1 MNKPEL
7 ISFSEFLMIAPYFD
21 QRQFFA
27 PEIQYLK
34 GGIDALLQSG
44 LIQEEQSQLIEYR
57 DNVAILKIEGPLRPG
72 RDWYY
77 ATGYGDIQ
85 DAIDEL
91 MEKKTKAVIQL
102 IDSPGGTV
110 KQAFETE
117 EKFRELAKVTN
128 LISLVTGSATSAAS
142 LMTFPAKKRYIASKT
157 AQTGSIGVVA
167 EHVDNRVWYREFLGE
182 IRTSVAKGDL
192 KDAGTDTRGFDAKA
206 KKVFEQQVAKLY
218 DIFAESASKGLKI
231 PRKTIDEMQSGV
243 FIGQEGIDKGFADGF
258 ATLNDLVDKYNKA
271 EIFTTPV
278 RPAFSNVHTEKKLM
292 DRTQYKA
299 EHPDEYKAIVKT
311 AGDERE
317 AAVKQTY
324 IDQGEK
330 SGKAAGILAERA
342 RISDIQAYK
351 LPKDFTEKAIS
362 EGWPATEAADKY
374 LKADAENRK
383 DISKKMEDGLKD
395 GVSTDAPDPPSK
407 PEDEASDPVKQFNA
421 EVAKTMAETGKREGE
436 AMKIVKTAKPEL
448 HAAWVEAIN
457 KGGKQ

>member
-7 ISFSEFLMIAPYFD
+7 ISFSEFLMIAPFFD

-34 GGIDALLQSG
+34 SGIEALLQSG

-57 DNVAILKIEGPLRPG
+57 ENVAILKIEGPLRPG
-72 RDWYY
+72 SGWYY

-85 DAIDEL
+85 AAIDEL
-91 MEKKTKAVIQL
+91 IAKKPKAVIQL

-128 LISLVTGSATSAAS
+128 LITLVTGSATSAAS
-142 LMTFPAKKRYIASKT
+142 LMTFPAKRRYLASKT
-157 AQTGSIGVVA
+157 AQTGSIGIVA
-167 EHVDNRVWYREFLGE
+167 EHVDNRTWYKEFLGE
-182 IRTSVAKGDL
+182 VRTSVAKGDL

-231 PRKTIDEMQSGV
+231 PRQTIDEMQSGV

-258 ATLNDLVDKYNKA
+258 ATLNDLIDKYNKT
-271 EIFTTPV
+271 EVFTMPV
-278 RPAFSNVHTEKKLM
+278 RPAFSNIQTEEKRM
-292 DRTQYKA
+292 DKTQFKA
-299 EHPDEYKAIVKT
+299 ESPDEYKAIVKA

-324 IDQGEK
+324 IDQG
-330 SGKAAGILAERA
+330 KAQGAIEERNRMNAIDELRFPAEFSA
-342 RISDIQAYK
+342 QAK
-351 LPKDFTEKAIS
+351 K
-362 EGWPATEAADKY
+362 EGWQPEQAAYNYQK
-374 LKADAENRK
+374 LDAENRK
-383 DISKKMEDGLKD
+383 DIASKIEGGLKD
-395 GVSTDAPDPPSK
+395 GVSTDAPPAPSK
-407 PEDEASDPVKQFNA
+407 PEGEASDPIKQFKA
-421 EVAKTMAETGKREGE
+421 EVAKTMAETGKQEGE
-436 AMKIVKTAKPEL
+436 AMKIVKNAKPEL

-457 KGGKQ
+457 QGGKQ

>member
-34 GGIDALLQSG
+34 SGIEALLQSG

-57 DNVAILKIEGPLRPG
+57 ENVAIVKIDGPLRPG
-72 RDWYY
+72 SGWYY

-85 DAIDEL
+85 AAIDEL
-91 MEKKTKAVIQL
+91 IAKKPKAVIQL

-142 LMTFPAKKRYIASKT
+142 LMTFPAKKRYLASKT

-167 EHVDNRVWYREFLGE
+167 EHVDNRTWYKEFLGE
-182 IRTSVAKGDL
+182 VRTSVAKGEL

-206 KKVFEQQVAKLY
+206 KKVFEQQVSKLY

-231 PRKTIDEMQSGV
+231 PRQTIDEMQSDV

-258 ATLNDLVDKYNKA
+258 ANLNDLVDKYNKT
-271 EIFTTPV
+271 EVFTTPV
-278 RPAFSNVHTEKKLM
+278 RPAFSNVHTEQKLM
-292 DRTQYKA
+292 DKTQFKA
-299 EHPDEYKAIVKT
+299 EHPDEYQAIVKT

-317 AAVKQTY
+317 AAIKQTY
-324 IDQGEK
+324 IDQG
-330 SGKAAGILAERA
+330 KATGMLDERNRMNSIDA
-342 RISDIQAYK
+342 LC
-351 LPKDFTEKAIS
+351 LPPEFAAKAKS
-362 EGWPATEAADKY
+362 EGWTAEESAKAYLMAEAEKRKSIAGKIEGG
-374 LKADAENRK
+374 LQDA
-383 DISKKMEDGLKD
+383 
-395 GVSTDAPDPPSK
+395 VSTDVPPPPTK
-407 PEDEASDPVKQFNA
+407 PEDEASDPIKQFNA
-421 EVAKTMAETGKREGE
+421 EVSKTMAETGKQRGE
-436 AMKIVKTAKPEL
+436 SMKIVKNAKPEL
-448 HAAWVEAIN
+448 HTAWVEAIN
-457 KGGKQ
+457 KGGK